1 MVWRAASLVGDESGQ
16 DLIEYG
22 LRGEEANSPGRPS
35 TKLPPG
41 RWPRRLTQL
50 VIGSVTLLVLLIGG
64 LIGGVFYF
72 TRDSSSATTAEL
84 RRPLPASA
92 LNMTGLIGAL
102 TPARDLSPFVST
114 LRRSSDKV
122 GLIRFRGH
130 LLKGGYDVHDGA
142 TKQEPTTP
150 SAV

>member
-1 MVWRAASLVGDESGQ
+1 MEPKKTPTPMVWRAASLVGDESGQ

-22 LRGEEANSPGRPS
+22 LHGEEADFPGRPS

-72 TRDSSSATTAEL
+72 TRDSAVPL
-84 RRPLPASA
+84 R
-92 LNMTGLIGAL
+92 
-102 TPARDLSPFVST
+102 LSCAGPYRRVLST
-114 LRRSSDKV
+114 
-122 GLIRFRGH
+122 
-130 LLKGGYDVHDGA
+130 
-142 TKQEPTTP
+142 
-150 SAV
+150 